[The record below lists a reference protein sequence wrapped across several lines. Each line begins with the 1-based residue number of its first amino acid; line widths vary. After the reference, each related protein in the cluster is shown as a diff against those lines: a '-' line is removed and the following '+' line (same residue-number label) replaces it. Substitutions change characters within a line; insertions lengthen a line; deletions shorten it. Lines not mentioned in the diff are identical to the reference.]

1 MTAWSESATRMRA
14 YAAALTW
21 AYLFPADAAFHSD
34 DDRLTPVFRSLL
46 EQREP
51 NGRDVQIVWGSSSGR
66 LPRLED
72 RYGLVAVNCR
82 GISARD
88 LQEAGFT
95 YVRRLAVVPSL
106 AKPRWFVP
114 LDSRA
119 AASAGFRIHTPT
131 NRVGHVKLNAVR
143 AAARLGLPGW
153 YRDTITIAQRA
164 VPPIEQV
171 IQSLFPESALRLTLS
186 TGDLAWPDTAR
197 GLRVMAVNLAGEV
210 LAFGKLASSRIT
222 QQWLENEAA
231 ALKTLTARFG
241 ERWSGPR
248 LLSAG
253 EVDGTFA
260 LFETPVEGA
269 LVGSELSPA
278 HWRFLASLQDH
289 NRKPVSETALVRTL
303 AERVADLPPLA
314 SIFDSAMATLAGVSL
329 PVTIT
334 HGDFAPCNVRWVDGS
349 ISAFDWENAVLDGLP
364 MVDAVTYRLA
374 SIPRNRDTPAEVS
387 VRLID
392 SVMRGHGE
400 PNGLSRDVI
409 RALAVLAL
417 LANIFRSI
425 DLGRSFSDPEVTW
438 VTQIAR
444 ELAMATSL

>member
-1 MTAWSESATRMRA
+1 
-14 YAAALTW
+14 
-21 AYLFPADAAFHSD
+21 AAFHSD

-66 LPRLED
+66 PPRLED
-72 RYGLVAVNCR
+72 RSGLVAVNCR
-82 GISARD
+82 GRSARDLQEAAFTYVRRRAVVPRLAEPRWEGRYGLVAVSCGGISARD

-131 NRVGHVKLNAVR
+131 NRVGHVKFNAVR

-260 LFETPVEGA
+260 
-269 LVGSELSPA
+269 
-278 HWRFLASLQDH
+278 
-289 NRKPVSETALVRTL
+289 
-303 AERVADLPPLA
+303 
-314 SIFDSAMATLAGVSL
+314 
-329 PVTIT
+329 
-334 HGDFAPCNVRWVDGS
+334 
-349 ISAFDWENAVLDGLP
+349 
-364 MVDAVTYRLA
+364 
-374 SIPRNRDTPAEVS
+374 
-387 VRLID
+387 
-392 SVMRGHGE
+392 
-400 PNGLSRDVI
+400 
-409 RALAVLAL
+409 
-417 LANIFRSI
+417 
-425 DLGRSFSDPEVTW
+425 
-438 VTQIAR
+438 
-444 ELAMATSL
+444 